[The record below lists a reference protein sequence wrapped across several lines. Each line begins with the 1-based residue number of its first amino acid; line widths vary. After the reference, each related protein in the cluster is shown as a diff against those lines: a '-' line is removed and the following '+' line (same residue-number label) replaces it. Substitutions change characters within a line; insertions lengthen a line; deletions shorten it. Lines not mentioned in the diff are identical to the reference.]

1 MPTRPT
7 VASTSVSDRQRRA
20 SLLSLKPLE
29 RLFAGLPDPIVLID
43 ETGLLQ
49 HANRDALRLL
59 GRTEADFGVQ
69 SLATMVADDA
79 ARCAALLR
87 QGRRSTVPTPGRLD
101 WRVADGRV
109 LPCRV
114 EIALL
119 DAASV
124 DTGAL
129 LWCRLTELRLG
140 NSQFEVLN
148 QQIDALKREVSR
160 RQVAE
165 SEMRQ
170 QSEWLETV
178 LQGVTEGVVATDL
191 NGLVLFM
198 NQVAADLTG
207 APRALSLGR
216 SIKDVV
222 QWTADDA
229 LAPQAAIAQALQ
241 QGARNLRL
249 EKVRLQHRDGSDEW
263 VQVSVSALQNESGG
277 RSGAVMVLRSLAD
290 EVKAEAQRR
299 SLELQLRESQKM
311 EALGTMA
318 GGIAHDFNNI
328 VAAILGN
335 VELALGDV
343 PAGSAGAV
351 SLQEIRKA
359 GRRARDLV
367 QQILAFG
374 RRQSNQR
381 SVVRLP
387 ALLTEAEAM
396 LRAAVPPGAQLRLDA
411 GPDLPPLMANPTQI
425 EQVLLNLI
433 GNALQALHGRPDG
446 RVTVAAQAWH
456 GDIGPAAPGELQV
469 LPPCGWS
476 GNGVCLVVQDNGSG
490 MDAATLSRIF
500 EPFFTTKPVGQGTG
514 LGLAVVH
521 GILAEHGAVLRVAST
536 PGAGTTF
543 SLWLPAALSAQS
555 LQKDLA
561 AHIDPTPAPAPST
574 PHPVS
579 RILYVDDDESM
590 AFLVRR
596 FLERNGYQVHTC
608 ETPMDAL
615 QVLAA
620 GADRF
625 DLCITD
631 HNMPGMSGLD
641 LAAAM
646 QAQGYRLPVVIA
658 SGFISE
664 ELRTR
669 STEIGVAE
677 LLHKP
682 DTVEELCRSI
692 ERVLTTARTGL

>member
-1 MPTRPT
+1 M
-7 VASTSVSDRQRRA
+7 SDRHRR
-20 SLLSLKPLE
+20 SWLLALQPLE

-43 ETGLLQ
+43 ETGLLR
-49 HANRDALRLL
+49 HANRAALRLL

-69 SLATMVADDA
+69 SLATMVVDDA
-79 ARCAALLR
+79 AQCAALMR

-119 DAASV
+119 DAAVAGSP
-124 DTGAL
+124 AL
-129 LWCRLTELRLG
+129 MWCRLTELRLG

-148 QQIDALKREVSR
+148 HQIETLKREVSR

-165 SEMRQ
+165 AEMRQ

-198 NQVAADLTG
+198 NQVASDLTG
-207 APRALSLGR
+207 SPRALALGR
-216 SIKDVV
+216 PLKDVV
-222 QWTADDA
+222 RWTADE
-229 LAPQAAIAQALQ
+229 APEPQTAIAQALH
-241 QGARNLRL
+241 QGSRLLRL
-249 EKVRLQHRDGSDEW
+249 EKVKLQHRDGSDEW
-263 VQVSVSALQNESGG
+263 VQVSVSVLQNEAGG
-277 RSGAVMVLRSLAD
+277 RSGAVMVLRSLA
-290 EVKAEAQRR
+290 EEIKAEAQRR

-343 PAGSAGAV
+343 PHDSAGAV

-381 SVVRLP
+381 SVVRLH
-387 ALLTEAEAM
+387 ALLTEAESM
-396 LRAAVPPGAQLRLDA
+396 LRAAVPPGAQLLLDA
-411 GPDLPPLMANPTQI
+411 QPDLPPLMANATQI

-433 GNALQALHGRPDG
+433 GNALQALHGRPEG
-446 RVTVAAQAWH
+446 RVSVAARAWQ

-469 LPPCGWS
+469 LPPCGWP
-476 GNGVCLVVQDNGSG
+476 GHGVCLVVQDNGSG

-555 LQKDLA
+555 LQRDMAVHLESTA
-561 AHIDPTPAPAPST
+561 APAPHL

-579 RILYVDDDESM
+579 RILYVDDDDSM

-615 QVLAA
+615 QALAA

-646 QAQGYRLPVVIA
+646 QAKGYRLPVVIA

-669 STEIGVAE
+669 SAEIGVAE

-692 ERVLTTARTGL
+692 ERVLTTRRETPADQRR

>member
-1 MPTRPT
+1 M
-7 VASTSVSDRQRRA
+7 SDPQRR
-20 SLLSLKPLE
+20 SPLLAIKPLE
-29 RLFAGLPDPIVLID
+29 RLFAGLPDPILLID
-43 ETGLLQ
+43 EDGLLR
-49 HANRDALRLL
+49 HANRAALRLL
-59 GRTEADFGVQ
+59 GRSETHFGVQ
-69 SLATMVADDA
+69 TLASLVADDTT
-79 ARCAALLR
+79 RCTALIKQGLR
-87 QGRRSTVPTPGRLD
+87 SAVPTPGRLD
-101 WRVADGRV
+101 WRTADGRV

-119 DAASV
+119 DAAAA
-124 DTGAL
+124 DTKAL

-148 QQIDALKREVSR
+148 QQIEALKREVSR

-178 LQGVTEGVVATDL
+178 LQGVTEGVVATDTS
-191 NGLVLFM
+191 GLVLFM

-222 QWTADDA
+222 QWHADDA
-229 LAPQAAIAQALQ
+229 PTPSAAVARTLQ
-241 QGARNLRL
+241 QGTRHLRL
-249 EKVRLQHRDGSDEW
+249 EKVKLQHRDGSEEW
-263 VQVSVSALQNESGG
+263 VQVSVSALQDESGG
-277 RSGAVMVLRSLAD
+277 RSGAVLVMRSLD
-290 EVKAEAQRR
+290 EEMKAEAQRR

-343 PAGSAGAV
+343 PPDSAGAV

-381 SVVRLP
+381 SVVRLH
-387 ALLTEAEAM
+387 ALLTEAESM
-396 LRAAVPPGAQLRLDA
+396 LRAAVPPGAQLLLDA
-411 GPDLPPLMANPTQI
+411 QPDLPPLMANATQI

-433 GNALQALHGRPDG
+433 GNALQALHGRPEG
-446 RVTVAAQAWH
+446 RVSVAASAWQ

-469 LPPCGWS
+469 LPPCGWP
-476 GNGVCLVVQDNGSG
+476 GHGVCLVVQDNGSG

-543 SLWLPAALSAQS
+543 SLWLPAALSVQS
-555 LQKDLA
+555 PQRDTA
-561 AHIDPTPAPAPST
+561 AHLESTAAPAPHL

-579 RILYVDDDESM
+579 RILYVDDDDAM

-615 QVLAA
+615 EVLAA

-658 SGFISE
+658 SGFISD
-664 ELRTR
+664 ELRAR
-669 STEIGVAE
+669 SAEIGVAE

-692 ERVLTTARTGL
+692 ERVLTIRGEIPADQRR

>member
-1 MPTRPT
+1 M
-7 VASTSVSDRQRRA
+7 SDRHRR
-20 SLLSLKPLE
+20 SWLLALQPLE

-43 ETGLLQ
+43 ETGLLR
-49 HANRDALRLL
+49 HANRAALRLL

-69 SLATMVADDA
+69 SLATMVVDDA
-79 ARCAALLR
+79 AQCAALMR

-101 WRVADGRV
+101 WRVSDGRV

-119 DAASV
+119 DAAVAESP
-124 DTGAL
+124 AL
-129 LWCRLTELRLG
+129 MWCRLTELRLG

-148 QQIDALKREVSR
+148 HQIETLKREVSR
-160 RQVAE
+160 RQAAE
-165 SEMRQ
+165 AEMRQ

-198 NQVAADLTG
+198 NQVASDLTG
-207 APRALSLGR
+207 SPRALALGR
-216 SIKDVV
+216 PLKDVV
-222 QWTADDA
+222 RWTADE
-229 LAPQAAIAQALQ
+229 APEPQTAIAQALH
-241 QGARNLRL
+241 QGSRLLRL
-249 EKVRLQHRDGSDEW
+249 EKVKLQHRDGSDEW
-263 VQVSVSALQNESGG
+263 VQVSVSVLQNEAGG
-277 RSGAVMVLRSLAD
+277 RSGAVMVLRSLA
-290 EVKAEAQRR
+290 EEIKAEAQRR

-343 PAGSAGAV
+343 PHDSAGAV

-381 SVVRLP
+381 SVVRLH
-387 ALLTEAEAM
+387 ALLTEAESM
-396 LRAAVPPGAQLRLDA
+396 LRAAVPPGAQLLLDA
-411 GPDLPPLMANPTQI
+411 QPDLPPLMANATQI

-433 GNALQALHGRPDG
+433 GNALQALHGRPEG
-446 RVTVAAQAWH
+446 RVSVAARAWQ

-469 LPPCGWS
+469 LPPCGWP
-476 GNGVCLVVQDNGSG
+476 GHGVCLVVQDNGSG

-555 LQKDLA
+555 LQRDMAVHLESTA
-561 AHIDPTPAPAPST
+561 APAPHL

-579 RILYVDDDESM
+579 RILYVDDDDSM

-615 QVLAA
+615 QALAA

-646 QAQGYRLPVVIA
+646 QAKGYRLPVVIA

-669 STEIGVAE
+669 SAEIGVAE

-692 ERVLTTARTGL
+692 ERVLTTRRETPADQRR

>member
-1 MPTRPT
+1 M
-7 VASTSVSDRQRRA
+7 SDRHRR
-20 SLLSLKPLE
+20 SWLLALQPLE

-43 ETGLLQ
+43 ETGLLR
-49 HANRDALRLL
+49 HANRAALRLL

-69 SLATMVADDA
+69 SLATMVVDDA
-79 ARCAALLR
+79 AQCAALMR

-101 WRVADGRV
+101 WRVSDGRV

-119 DAASV
+119 DAAVAESP
-124 DTGAL
+124 AL
-129 LWCRLTELRLG
+129 MWCRLTELRLG

-148 QQIDALKREVSR
+148 HQIETLKREVSR

-165 SEMRQ
+165 AEMRQ

-216 SIKDVV
+216 SLKDVV
-222 QWTADDA
+222 QWADNDA
-229 LAPQAAIAQALQ
+229 LTPQAAIARALK
-241 QGARNLRL
+241 QGARDVRL
-249 EKVRLQHRDGSDEW
+249 EKVRLQHRDGLDEW
-263 VQVSVSALQNESGG
+263 VQVSVSVLQNEAGG
-277 RSGAVMVLRSLAD
+277 RSGAVMVLRSLA
-290 EVKAEAQRR
+290 EEIKAEAQRR

-343 PAGSAGAV
+343 PSGSAGAV

-381 SVVRLP
+381 SVVRLH
-387 ALLTEAEAM
+387 ALLTEAESM
-396 LRAAVPPGAQLRLDA
+396 LRAAVPPGAQLLIDA
-411 GPDLPPLMANPTQI
+411 RPDLPPLMANATQI
-425 EQVLLNLI
+425 EQVLLNLV
-433 GNALQALHGRPDG
+433 GNALQALNGRPEG
-446 RVTVAAQAWH
+446 RVSVSARAWH
-456 GDIGPAAPGELQV
+456 GDIGPPAPGELQV
-469 LPPCGWS
+469 LPPCGWPCH
-476 GNGVCLVVQDNGSG
+476 GVCLVVQDNGSG

-521 GILAEHGAVLRVAST
+521 GILAEHGAVLRVASA

-543 SLWLPAALSAQS
+543 SLWLPAAQAAQA
-555 LQKDLA
+555 LQQDLA
-561 AHIDPTPAPAPST
+561 AHIDPTDVPTPSA

-615 QVLAA
+615 QALAA

-646 QAQGYRLPVVIA
+646 QAHGYRLPVVIA

-664 ELRTR
+664 DLRTR
-669 STEIGVAE
+669 SAEIGVAE

-692 ERVLTTARTGL
+692 ERVLTARRETPADQRR

>member
-1 MPTRPT
+1 M
-7 VASTSVSDRQRRA
+7 SDRHRR
-20 SLLSLKPLE
+20 SWLLALQPLE
-29 RLFAGLPDPIVLID
+29 CLFAGLPDPIVLID
-43 ETGLLQ
+43 ETGLLR
-49 HANRDALRLL
+49 HANRAALRLL

-69 SLATMVADDA
+69 SLTTMVVDDA
-79 ARCAALLR
+79 AQCAALMR

-101 WRVADGRV
+101 WRVSDGRV

-119 DAASV
+119 DAAVAESP
-124 DTGAL
+124 AL
-129 LWCRLTELRLG
+129 MWCRLTELRLG

-148 QQIDALKREVSR
+148 HQIETLKREVSR

-165 SEMRQ
+165 AEMRQ

-216 SIKDVV
+216 PLKDVV
-222 QWTADDA
+222 HWVDNDA
-229 LAPQAAIAQALQ
+229 LTPQAAIARALQ
-241 QGARNLRL
+241 QGERDVRL
-249 EKVRLQHRDGSDEW
+249 EKVRLKHRNGLDEW
-263 VQVSVSALQNESGG
+263 VQVSVSVLQNEAGG
-277 RSGAVMVLRSLAD
+277 RSGAVMVLRSLA
-290 EVKAEAQRR
+290 EEIKAEAQRR

-343 PAGSAGAV
+343 AAGSAGAV

-381 SVVRLP
+381 SVVRLH
-387 ALLTEAEAM
+387 ALLTEAESM
-396 LRAAVPPGAQLRLDA
+396 LRAAVPPGAQLLIDA
-411 GPDLPPLMANPTQI
+411 QPDLPPFMANATQI
-425 EQVLLNLI
+425 EQVLLNLV
-433 GNALQALHGRPDG
+433 GNALQALNGRPEG
-446 RVTVAAQAWH
+446 RVSVAARAWD
-456 GDIGPAAPGELQV
+456 GDIGPPAPGELQV
-469 LPPCGWS
+469 LPPCGWP
-476 GNGVCLVVQDNGSG
+476 GHGVHLVVQDNGSG

-521 GILAEHGAVLRVAST
+521 GILAEHAAVLRVASA

-543 SLWLPAALSAQS
+543 SLWLPAALAAQT
-555 LQKDLA
+555 LQQDLA
-561 AHIDPTPAPAPST
+561 THIDPTDAPTPSA

-608 ETPMDAL
+608 ETPVDAL
-615 QVLAA
+615 QALAA
-620 GADRF
+620 GVDRF

-631 HNMPGMSGLD
+631 HNMPGMSGVD

-646 QAQGYRLPVVIA
+646 QAHGYRLPVVIA

-664 ELRTR
+664 DLRTR
-669 STEIGVAE
+669 SAEIGVAE

-692 ERVLTTARTGL
+692 ERVLTARRETPADQRP

>member
-1 MPTRPT
+1 M
-7 VASTSVSDRQRRA
+7 SDRHRR
-20 SLLSLKPLE
+20 SWLLALQPLE

-43 ETGLLQ
+43 ETGLLR
-49 HANRDALRLL
+49 HANRAALRLL

-69 SLATMVADDA
+69 SLATMVVDDA
-79 ARCAALLR
+79 AQCAALMR

-101 WRVADGRV
+101 WRVSDGRV

-119 DAASV
+119 DAAVAESP
-124 DTGAL
+124 AL
-129 LWCRLTELRLG
+129 MWCRLTELRLG

-148 QQIDALKREVSR
+148 HQIETLKREVSR

-165 SEMRQ
+165 AEMRQ

-216 SIKDVV
+216 SLKDVV
-222 QWTADDA
+222 QWADNDA
-229 LAPQAAIAQALQ
+229 LTPQAAIARALK
-241 QGARNLRL
+241 QGARDVRL
-249 EKVRLQHRDGSDEW
+249 EKVRLKHRDGLDEW
-263 VQVSVSALQNESGG
+263 VQVSVSVLQNEAGG
-277 RSGAVMVLRSLAD
+277 RSGAVMVLRSLA
-290 EVKAEAQRR
+290 EEIKAEAQRR

-343 PAGSAGAV
+343 ASGSAGAV

-381 SVVRLP
+381 SVVRLH
-387 ALLTEAEAM
+387 ALLTEAESM
-396 LRAAVPPGAQLRLDA
+396 LRAAVPPGAQLLIDA
-411 GPDLPPLMANPTQI
+411 QPDLPPLMANATQI
-425 EQVLLNLI
+425 EQVLLNLV
-433 GNALQALHGRPDG
+433 GNALQALNGRPEG
-446 RVTVAAQAWH
+446 RVSVAARAWD
-456 GDIGPAAPGELQV
+456 GDIGPPAPGELQV
-469 LPPCGWS
+469 LPPCGWP
-476 GNGVCLVVQDNGSG
+476 GHGVCLVVQDNGSG

-500 EPFFTTKPVGQGTG
+500 EPFFTTKPLGQGTG

-521 GILAEHGAVLRVAST
+521 GILAEHGAVLRVASA

-543 SLWLPAALSAQS
+543 SLWLPAALSAQA
-555 LQKDLA
+555 LQQDLA
-561 AHIDPTPAPAPST
+561 AHIDPTDAPTPSA

-608 ETPMDAL
+608 ETPVDAL
-615 QVLAA
+615 QALAA

-646 QAQGYRLPVVIA
+646 QAHGYRLPVVIA

-664 ELRTR
+664 DLRTR
-669 STEIGVAE
+669 SAEIGVAE

-692 ERVLTTARTGL
+692 ERVLTTARTSP

>member
-1 MPTRPT
+1 M
-7 VASTSVSDRQRRA
+7 SDRHRR
-20 SLLSLKPLE
+20 SWLLALQPLE

-43 ETGLLQ
+43 ETGLLR
-49 HANRDALRLL
+49 HANRAALRLL

-69 SLATMVADDA
+69 SLATMVVDDA
-79 ARCAALLR
+79 AQCAALMR

-101 WRVADGRV
+101 WRVSDGRV

-119 DAASV
+119 DAAVAESP
-124 DTGAL
+124 AL
-129 LWCRLTELRLG
+129 MWCRLTELRLG

-148 QQIDALKREVSR
+148 HQIETLKREVSR

-165 SEMRQ
+165 AEMRQ

-216 SIKDVV
+216 SLKDVV
-222 QWTADDA
+222 QWTDNDA
-229 LAPQAAIAQALQ
+229 LTPQAAIARALK
-241 QGARNLRL
+241 QGARDVRL
-249 EKVRLQHRDGSDEW
+249 EKVRLKHRDGLDEW
-263 VQVSVSALQNESGG
+263 VQVSVSVLQNEAGG
-277 RSGAVMVLRSLAD
+277 RSGAVMVLRSLA
-290 EVKAEAQRR
+290 EEIKAEAQRR

-343 PAGSAGAV
+343 ASGSAGAV

-381 SVVRLP
+381 SVVRLH
-387 ALLTEAEAM
+387 ALLTEAESM
-396 LRAAVPPGAQLRLDA
+396 LRAAVPPGAQLLIDA
-411 GPDLPPLMANPTQI
+411 QPDLPPLMANATQI
-425 EQVLLNLI
+425 EQVLLNLV
-433 GNALQALHGRPDG
+433 GNALQALNGRPEG
-446 RVTVAAQAWH
+446 RVSVAARAWD
-456 GDIGPAAPGELQV
+456 GDIGPPAPGELQV
-469 LPPCGWS
+469 LPPCGWP
-476 GNGVCLVVQDNGSG
+476 GHGVCLVVQDNGSG

-500 EPFFTTKPVGQGTG
+500 EPFFTTKPLGQGTG

-521 GILAEHGAVLRVAST
+521 GILAEHGAVLRVASA

-543 SLWLPAALSAQS
+543 SLWLPAALSAQA
-555 LQKDLA
+555 LQQDLA
-561 AHIDPTPAPAPST
+561 AHIDPTDAPTPSA

-615 QVLAA
+615 QALAA

-646 QAQGYRLPVVIA
+646 QAHGYRLPVVIA

-664 ELRTR
+664 DLRTR
-669 STEIGVAE
+669 SAEIGVAE

-692 ERVLTTARTGL
+692 ERVLTTARTSP

>member
-1 MPTRPT
+1 M
-7 VASTSVSDRQRRA
+7 SDRHRR
-20 SLLSLKPLE
+20 SWLLALQPLE

-43 ETGLLQ
+43 ETGLLR
-49 HANRDALRLL
+49 HANRAALRLL

-69 SLATMVADDA
+69 SLATMVVDDA
-79 ARCAALLR
+79 AQCAALMR

-101 WRVADGRV
+101 WRVSDGRV

-119 DAASV
+119 DAAVAESP
-124 DTGAL
+124 AL
-129 LWCRLTELRLG
+129 MWCRLTELRLG

-148 QQIDALKREVSR
+148 HQIETLKREVSR

-165 SEMRQ
+165 AEMRQ

-198 NQVAADLTG
+198 NQVASDLTG
-207 APRALSLGR
+207 SPRALALGR
-216 SIKDVV
+216 PLKDVV
-222 QWTADDA
+222 RWTADE
-229 LAPQAAIAQALQ
+229 APEPQTAIAQALH
-241 QGARNLRL
+241 QGSRLLRL
-249 EKVRLQHRDGSDEW
+249 EKVKLQHRDGSDEW
-263 VQVSVSALQNESGG
+263 VQVSVSVLQNEAGG
-277 RSGAVMVLRSLAD
+277 RSGAVMVLRSLA
-290 EVKAEAQRR
+290 EEIKAEAQRR

-343 PAGSAGAV
+343 PHDSAGAV

-381 SVVRLP
+381 SVVRLH
-387 ALLTEAEAM
+387 ALLTEAESM
-396 LRAAVPPGAQLRLDA
+396 LRAAVPPGAQLLLDA
-411 GPDLPPLMANPTQI
+411 QPDLPPLMANATQI

-433 GNALQALHGRPDG
+433 GNALQALHGRPEG
-446 RVTVAAQAWH
+446 RVSVAARAWQ

-469 LPPCGWS
+469 LPPCGWP
-476 GNGVCLVVQDNGSG
+476 GHGVCLVVQDNGSG

-555 LQKDLA
+555 FQRDMAVHLESTA
-561 AHIDPTPAPAPST
+561 APAPHL

-579 RILYVDDDESM
+579 RILYVDDDDSM
-590 AFLVRR
+590 VFLVRR

-615 QVLAA
+615 QALAA

-669 STEIGVAE
+669 SAEIGVAE

-692 ERVLTTARTGL
+692 ERVLTTRRETPADQRR

>member
-1 MPTRPT
+1 
-7 VASTSVSDRQRRA
+7 VSDRQQRPP
-20 SLLSLKPLE
+20 LLTPKPLE
-29 RLFAGLPDPIVLID
+29 RLFAALPDPIVLID
-43 ETGLLQ
+43 DTGLLR
-49 HANRDALRLL
+49 HANRAALRLL

-69 SLATMVADDA
+69 SLATLVIDDA
-79 ARCAALLR
+79 ARCGDLLR

-101 WRVADGRV
+101 WRAADGRV

-119 DAASV
+119 DATADSG
-124 DTGAL
+124 TL
-129 LWCRLTELRLG
+129 LWCRLIELRLG
-140 NSQFEVLN
+140 NLQFQVLN
-148 QQIDALKREVSR
+148 QQIEALKREVSR
-160 RQVAE
+160 RQTAE

-216 SIKDVV
+216 ALADVV
-222 QWTADDA
+222 QWTADGG
-229 LAPQAAIAQALQ
+229 LSPQAAVAQALQ
-241 QGARNLRL
+241 RGSRNLRL
-249 EKVRLQHRDGSDEW
+249 DKVRVQHRSGEAEW
-263 VQVSVSALQNESGG
+263 IQVSVSVLQNESGG
-277 RSGAVMVLRSLAD
+277 RSGAVLVLRSLA
-290 EVKAEAQRR
+290 EEIKAETQRR

-343 PAGSAGAV
+343 PVDSAGAV

-374 RRQSNQR
+374 RRHSNQR
-381 SVVRLP
+381 SLVQLP
-387 ALLTEAEAM
+387 ALLGEAEAM
-396 LRAAVPPGAQLRLDA
+396 LRTAVPPGAQLRLDA

-433 GNALQALHGRPDG
+433 GNALQALRGRSHGC
-446 RVTVAAQAWH
+446 VTVTVRACQ
-456 GDIGPAAPGELQV
+456 GDIGPVPPGELQV
-469 LPPCGWS
+469 LPPCGWP
-476 GNGVCLVVQDNGSG
+476 GRGVCLVVQDNGSG
-490 MDAATLSRIF
+490 MDAATLTRIF
-500 EPFFTTKPVGQGTG
+500 EPFFTTKPVGEGTG

-536 PGAGTTF
+536 PGVGSAF
-543 SLWLPAALSAQS
+543 SVWLPAAASATHEAAS
-555 LQKDLA
+555 GALA
-561 AHIDPTPAPAPST
+561 PADAPAPRAL
-574 PHPVS
+574 HAVS

-608 ETPMDAL
+608 TSPTEAL
-615 QVLAA
+615 QVLATGTA
-620 GADRF
+620 PF

-641 LAAAM
+641 LAAAI
-646 QAQGYRLPVVIA
+646 QGQGYRLPVVIA
-658 SGFISE
+658 SGFISD
-664 ELRTR
+664 ELRSR
-669 STEIGVAE
+669 SARMGVAE

-682 DTVEELCRSI
+682 DTVEALCSSI
-692 ERVLTTARTGL
+692 ERVLNAARGPAPT

>member
-1 MPTRPT
+1 
-7 VASTSVSDRQRRA
+7 VSDRHRR
-20 SLLSLKPLE
+20 SWLLALQPLE

-43 ETGLLQ
+43 ETGLLR
-49 HANRDALRLL
+49 HANRAALRLL

-69 SLATMVADDA
+69 SLATMVVDDA
-79 ARCAALLR
+79 AQCAALMR

-101 WRVADGRV
+101 WRVSDGRV

-119 DAASV
+119 DAAVAESP
-124 DTGAL
+124 AL
-129 LWCRLTELRLG
+129 MWCRLTELRLG

-148 QQIDALKREVSR
+148 HQIETLKREVSR

-165 SEMRQ
+165 AEMRQ

-216 SIKDVV
+216 SLKDVV
-222 QWTADDA
+222 QWTDNDA
-229 LAPQAAIAQALQ
+229 LTPQAAIARALK
-241 QGARNLRL
+241 QGARDVRL
-249 EKVRLQHRDGSDEW
+249 EKVRLKHRDGLDEW
-263 VQVSVSALQNESGG
+263 VQVSVSVLQNEAGG
-277 RSGAVMVLRSLAD
+277 RSGAVMVLRSLA
-290 EVKAEAQRR
+290 EEIKAEAQRR

-343 PAGSAGAV
+343 ASGSAGAV

-381 SVVRLP
+381 SVVRLH
-387 ALLTEAEAM
+387 ALLTEAESM
-396 LRAAVPPGAQLRLDA
+396 LRAAVPPGAQLLIDA
-411 GPDLPPLMANPTQI
+411 QPDLPPLMANATQI
-425 EQVLLNLI
+425 EQVLLNLV
-433 GNALQALHGRPDG
+433 GNALQALNGRPEG
-446 RVTVAAQAWH
+446 RVSVAARAWD
-456 GDIGPAAPGELQV
+456 GDIGPPAPGELQV
-469 LPPCGWS
+469 LPPCGWP
-476 GNGVCLVVQDNGSG
+476 GHGVCLVVQDNGSG

-500 EPFFTTKPVGQGTG
+500 EPFFTTKPLGQGTG

-521 GILAEHGAVLRVAST
+521 GILAEHGAVLRVASA

-543 SLWLPAALSAQS
+543 SLWLPAALSAQA
-555 LQKDLA
+555 LQQDLA
-561 AHIDPTPAPAPST
+561 AHIDPTDAPTPSA

-608 ETPMDAL
+608 ETPVDAL
-615 QVLAA
+615 QALAA

-646 QAQGYRLPVVIA
+646 QAHGYRLPVVIA

-664 ELRTR
+664 DLRTR
-669 STEIGVAE
+669 SAEIGVAE

-692 ERVLTTARTGL
+692 ERVLTTARTSP